1 VHFTI
6 DYSHFKIIYGFNP
19 LTNLGLF
26 PLHIDE
32 RVNLDGNRKT
42 HIVKALRE
50 NMRHKIQQN
59 NEQYEFKD
67 NKRQKMII
75 F

>member
-1 VHFTI
+1 
-6 DYSHFKIIYGFNP
+6 
-19 LTNLGLF
+19 LF

-42 HIVKALRE
+42 HIVKAPRE